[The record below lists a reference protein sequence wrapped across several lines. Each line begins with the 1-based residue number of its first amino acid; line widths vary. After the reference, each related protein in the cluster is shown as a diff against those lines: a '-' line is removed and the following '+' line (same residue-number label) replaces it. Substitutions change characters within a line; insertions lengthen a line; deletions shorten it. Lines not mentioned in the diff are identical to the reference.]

1 MLSMLCRIHV
11 RDSVNDHNIDNC
23 NKLLEIVIGVKK
35 IVEMLMI
42 QKQDN
47 TLLKKVELLIIWI
60 DANSTYWPSA
70 AALLDLLHTSY

>member
-1 MLSMLCRIHV
+1 MAIYPMLSMLCRIHV

-47 TLLKKVELLIIWI
+47 SGTTEEGGTV
-60 DANSTYWPSA
+60 DNM
-70 AALLDLLHTSY
+70 D